1 MDHLA
6 TANFALCLM
15 KKQRSSLQLEP
26 TRCWTLFVSKTEEE
40 PQRAGPT
47 PGTTVCY
54 FTILS
59 IMTLIYV
66 RECWWSDF
74 NIIKFLQAKQS
85 TT

>member
-1 MDHLA
+1 MDHLP
-6 TANFALCLM
+6 TANFALRLM

-47 PGTTVCY
+47 PGTTVYY

-59 IMTLIYV
+59 IMTHLFMLENVGGVI
-66 RECWWSDF
+66 
-74 NIIKFLQAKQS
+74 L
-85 TT
+85 TL